1 MKKNILFMIFGMAIM
16 AAITIGVYAIN
27 ASEIDYRNTKV
38 DQALDTLYTNQ
49 NEILSKFATQVH
61 DLTATSWNSSSN
73 SNATLNLVELK
84 KNYQYLKINS
94 IVRNTGSGTCTA
106 AIWNGATG
114 SAVEV
119 TAGTT
124 YDIKN
129 IGYTAIYARAKSS
142 SNAECRCTITF
153 TLSNETE

>member
-1 MKKNILFMIFGMAIM
+1 MKKNLLLIILGIVIGAS
-16 AAITIGVYAIN
+16 IGVYAISAN
-27 ASEIDYRNTKV
+27 EVDYRDTKV

-49 NEILSKFATQVH
+49 NNLISKFATQVYN
-61 DLTATSWNSSSN
+61 LTATSYNSSSN

-94 IVRNTGSGTCTA
+94 IVRNTGSGTCTGA
-106 AIWNGATG
+106 LWNGNTS
-114 SAVEV
+114 SAVEIS
-119 TAGTT
+119 AGTT

-142 SNAECRCTITF
+142 SSAECRCTITF

>member
-1 MKKNILFMIFGMAIM
+1 MKKNILLIVVGI
-16 AAITIGVYAIN
+16 IIGTCIGVYAIS
-27 ASEIDYRNTKV
+27 ADEVIYRNTKV

-153 TLSNETE
+153 TLSNEAE

>member
-1 MKKNILFMIFGMAIM
+1 MKKNILLIVIGI
-16 AAITIGVYAIN
+16 IVGTCIGVYAIS
-27 ASEIDYRNTKV
+27 ADEVIYRNTKV

-84 KNYQYLKINS
+84 QNYQYLKINS